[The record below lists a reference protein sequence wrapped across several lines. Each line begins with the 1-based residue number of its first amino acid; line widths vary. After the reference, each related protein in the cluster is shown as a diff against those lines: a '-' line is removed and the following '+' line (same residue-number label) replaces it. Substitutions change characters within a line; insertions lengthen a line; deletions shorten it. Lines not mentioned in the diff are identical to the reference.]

1 MNRMWS
7 VLIIP
12 YLVDTVVPSTSGSR
26 SRCTPWRD
34 TSAPL
39 VSWRVATLSI
49 SSMKTMPFCSAL
61 ASARVLISCS
71 LTNLPA
77 SSSVSSFIA
86 SAILSLRVRRLSCPN
101 WLNMLRSCS
110 VISSMPWGPMFSR
123 CGRLSVTSISMSLS
137 SSKPSRSFLRNI
149 CRVVLSAAGS
159 APSAPRGGGIS
170 TSRMRSSA
178 GSSAR
183 GGTLFHLGL
192 ARLLDRH
199 VGQVADDGV
208 DILAHIAHLGEL
220 GGLDLDEG
228 RIGQFGQAAGDLGLA
243 HAGGAYHQDVLG
255 RDLLAQTALH
265 LLAAPAVA
273 QRNRHGAL
281 GARLAD
287 DVLVELGD
295 DLLGGHRSHGGFPGI
310 GQRTGADESSA
321 CGYEKKSNLRPP
333 ARTRWRRSAMHSER
347 FYRVVHVGVDAQF
360 ARNFQRLLDDVRRAQ
375 IGVVEQSLGGG
386 VRIGAALANRDHALL
401 GFEHIA
407 IAGDDQRGL
416 LIGHGQHG
424 LEAAQHTVGAPI
436 LRQFDS

>member
-61 ASARVLISCS
+61 ASARVLISSS

-110 VISSMPWGPMFSR
+110 VISSMPWGPMISR

-159 APSAPRGGGIS
+159 APAAPPGGG
-170 TSRMRSSA
+170 
-178 GSSAR
+178 
-183 GGTLFHLGL
+183 
-192 ARLLDRH
+192 
-199 VGQVADDGV
+199 DDGV
-208 DILAHIAHLGEL
+208 DILAHIAHLGEF

-228 RIGQFGQAAGDLGLA
+228 RIGQFGQTAGDLGLA

-273 QRNRHGAL
+273 
-281 GARLAD
+281 
-287 DVLVELGD
+287 
-295 DLLGGHRSHGGFPGI
+295 
-310 GQRTGADESSA
+310 
-321 CGYEKKSNLRPP
+321 
-333 ARTRWRRSAMHSER
+333 
-347 FYRVVHVGVDAQF
+347 
-360 ARNFQRLLDDVRRAQ
+360 
-375 IGVVEQSLGGG
+375 
-386 VRIGAALANRDHALL
+386 
-401 GFEHIA
+401 
-407 IAGDDQRGL
+407 
-416 LIGHGQHG
+416 
-424 LEAAQHTVGAPI
+424 
-436 LRQFDS
+436 